1 MPKKNLPGHW
11 NGIGSSSVDRDDV
24 RLALQARRRD
34 VDESQRRSDGGGG
47 GLYAGS

>member
-11 NGIGSSSVDRDDV
+11 NSIRSSSVDRDDV

-34 VDESQRRSDGGGG
+34 VDDSQRRSDGGGG